1 MAVINRTPD
10 SFFDRGAT
18 AGFGAALHAASQAVA
33 DGAAIV
39 DIGGVK
45 AGPGREVTSA
55 AEIDRV
61 AGLVAAVRERHPD
74 VVISVDTWR
83 SEVGEVVIQAGADL
97 LNDAWGGAGGC
108 GAAGRRRVNR
118 PGRCRTW
125 PPPRRA
131 GGPRRP
137 RRR

>member
-18 AGFGAALHAASQAVA
+18 RDFGPALDAASRAVA
-33 DGAAIV
+33 DGAEIV

-45 AGPGREVTSA
+45 AGPGDEVTPA

-74 VVISVDTWR
+74 VVISGPAER
-83 SEVGEVVIQAGADL
+83 RLGRHRPS
-97 LNDAWGGAGGC
+97 
-108 GAAGRRRVNR
+108 AGRGRGQVRYR
-118 PGRCRTW
+118 PGLLARGRPAAPH
-125 PPPRRA
+125 PPAPARLW
-131 GGPRRP
+131 
-137 RRR
+137 